1 MELKYVGRGRVTK
14 IEMKAR
20 LIKLKNDLYASYN
33 RRIQHMME
41 EDEYF
46 DENLGLVYMDTDYD
60 DLEQTDR
67 E

>member
-1 MELKYVGRGRVTK
+1 M
-14 IEMKAR
+14 
-20 LIKLKNDLYASYN
+20 ND
-33 RRIQHMME
+33 

-46 DENLGLVYMDTDYD
+46 DENLGLLYIDEEYD

>member
-1 MELKYVGRGRVTK
+1 
-14 IEMKAR
+14 
-20 LIKLKNDLYASYN
+20 
-33 RRIQHMME
+33 MME

>member
-1 MELKYVGRGRVTK
+1 
-14 IEMKAR
+14 
-20 LIKLKNDLYASYN
+20 
-33 RRIQHMME
+33 MME
-41 EDEYF
+41 EDVYF

>member
-1 MELKYVGRGRVTK
+1 
-14 IEMKAR
+14 
-20 LIKLKNDLYASYN
+20 
-33 RRIQHMME
+33 ME

-46 DENLGLVYMDTDYD
+46 DENLGLVYMDNYDD

>member
-1 MELKYVGRGRVTK
+1 
-14 IEMKAR
+14 
-20 LIKLKNDLYASYN
+20 
-33 RRIQHMME
+33 ME

-46 DENLGLVYMDTDYD
+46 DENLGLVYTDNYDD

>member
-1 MELKYVGRGRVTK
+1 
-14 IEMKAR
+14 
-20 LIKLKNDLYASYN
+20 
-33 RRIQHMME
+33 ME

-46 DENLGLVYMDTDYD
+46 DENLGLVYMDTYYD

>member
-1 MELKYVGRGRVTK
+1 M
-14 IEMKAR
+14 
-20 LIKLKNDLYASYN
+20 ND
-33 RRIQHMME
+33 

-46 DENLGLVYMDTDYD
+46 DENLGLLYMDEEYA

>member
-1 MELKYVGRGRVTK
+1 M
-14 IEMKAR
+14 
-20 LIKLKNDLYASYN
+20 ND
-33 RRIQHMME
+33 

-46 DENLGLVYMDTDYD
+46 DENLGLLYMDEEYD